1 MSQTTS
7 SSSTTS
13 TTQDGSFYAVAVS
26 SVDNAERRHFNGVG
40 GITAGGRRFSST
52 FNLNSTSSDND
63 SITNVARSFLAKA
76 CPTLLAVLD
85 THADSN
91 SSKDRLVKIGR
102 SVNATLRYGEYAS
115 SSSTATNLQH
125 QQQQMNI
132 WSREEAARIGLLDK
146 ELRAQVADANLRR
159 LVKECTDLANLLTPT
174 DIGNKKVPTVR
185 YGRTELRMPILS
197 LGCMRFQQSW
207 QSDRVTT
214 PAQLDAECQENLLGI
229 LRYAISVC
237 GMTHIETA
245 KAYGCSEYQLGLAL
259 RILFDEGICRRAD
272 LIVQTK
278 SGITGTMTKAE
289 YKTQILE
296 QISRLGVDYVDLFSV
311 HGVNTNDHYDWLFAH
326 PNGQEHNLI
335 DVVHELQ
342 SEGKIRYIGF
352 STHGPAHVTAH
363 LIESN
368 AFDYINLHYHFMGSY
383 TASGDGNVMNME
395 GNLSNILLA
404 NKYDMGVFVISAF
417 DKGGRVYTPSHL
429 CRELTLPEME
439 PMEYGAQWL
448 WYHDSHHC
456 RNSAG
461 AIGGGGIT
469 DDNANQLAK
478 IHTIVCGAARPSDLD
493 QPVLAA
499 LRSMTPTGRHDF
511 DTVTE
516 RIRARKDRI
525 LGMDWATT
533 WHIGLPN
540 YSQSTERGF
549 QIGNIVWLYNIIHM
563 YGMLDFAKDRYA
575 NMVNNSSKWDQSK
588 SWKENVSSFHWMP
601 GCAYDPT
608 YYYTY
613 ELKDVP
619 ERNRPRVMEAM
630 KFVHEYCIPK
640 QVKLEIGGEPPPP
653 IPLEWQAAY
662 DMRPWTSFPER

>member
-1 MSQTTS
+1 MSQP
-7 SSSTTS
+7 SSST

-26 SVDNAERRHFNGVG
+26 SVDDAERRHFNGG
-40 GITAGGRRFSST
+40 GTTTEGGARTIRRFSFT

-63 SITNVARSFLAKA
+63 SIINVARTFLSKA
-76 CPTLLAVLD
+76 CPVLLAVLD
-85 THADSN
+85 THMDSN
-91 SSKDRLVKIGR
+91 SSKDRFVKIGR
-102 SVNATLRYGEYAS
+102 NVNATLRYGEEAS
-115 SSSTATNLQH
+115 RSTATNPQYPK
-125 QQQQMNI
+125 QQMIKI
-132 WSREEAARIGLLDK
+132 WSQEEAARIGLLDK
-146 ELRAQVADANLRR
+146 DSRAQVADANLQR
-159 LVKECTDLANLLTPT
+159 LVKECADLANLLSLTNNN
-174 DIGNKKVPTVR
+174 NKKVPTVR
-185 YGRTELRMPILS
+185 YGRTELQMPILS

-207 QSDRVTT
+207 QGTT
-214 PAQLDAECQENLLGI
+214 PAQLDAECQENLINI
-229 LRYAISVC
+229 LRYAVGVC

-245 KAYGCSEYQLGLAL
+245 KGYGCSEYQLGIAL
-259 RILFDEGICRRAD
+259 RILFNEGICRRTD
-272 LIVQTK
+272 LIIQTK

-289 YKTQILE
+289 YKLQIVE
-296 QISRLGVDYVDLFSV
+296 QLSRLGVDYVDLFSV

-326 PNGQEHNLI
+326 PYGQEYNLI

-342 SEGKIRYIGF
+342 REGKIRYIGF
-352 STHGPAHVTAH
+352 STHGPAHVTAR

-368 AFDYINLHYHFMGSY
+368 TFDYINLHYHFMGSY
-383 TASGDGNVMNME
+383 TASGDGDVMNME

-439 PMEYGAQWL
+439 SMEYGAQWL

-461 AIGGGGIT
+461 ASGGGGST
-469 DDNANQLAK
+469 NDNANSLAK

-499 LRSMTPTGRHDF
+499 LRSMNPTGRHDF

-525 LGMDWATT
+525 LGMEWATT

-563 YGMLDFAKDRYA
+563 FGMLDFAKDRYA
-575 NMVNNSSKWDQSK
+575 NMVNNSSKWDHSK

-608 YYYTY
+608 YDYTY

-619 ERNRPRVMEAM
+619 ERNRPRVVEAM
-630 KFVHEYCIPK
+630 RFVHEYCMPK
-640 QVKLEIGGEPPPP
+640 QSPV
-653 IPLEWQAAY
+653 PLEWQAAY
-662 DMRPWTSFPER
+662 DMRPWTAFPER